1 MTPRPSKK
9 SGEDD
14 KNGRG
19 TRSTTS
25 RSKKTGRRPSRS
37 AGGGIPSRKKTTRK
51 QSPPPPEFEG
61 LPMDVEDMDEVP
73 VAPSSQMPVLH
84 LSEMHK
90 MTMAE
95 LQLMA
100 RDEGL
105 EEIAGMKKHARKESG
120 LPGRSASPAVSDRE
134 RAPSLEPSRHSAPTG
149 STQINWLTRFWMIL
163 Q

>member
-1 MTPRPSKK
+1 MTPRPSKQ

-25 RSKKTGRRPSRS
+25 RSKKTGRRQSRS

-51 QSPPPPEFEG
+51 QSPPPPELEG
-61 LPMDVEDMDEVP
+61 LPMDVEDLDEVP
-73 VAPSSQMPVLH
+73 VALSSQMPVLH

-95 LQLMA
+95 LQTMA

-105 EEIAGMKKHARKESG
+105 EEIAGMKKQDLSG
-120 LPGRSASPAVSDRE
+120 
-134 RAPSLEPSRHSAPTG
+134 
-149 STQINWLTRFWMIL
+149 
-163 Q
+163 